1 MGSVRYP
8 RDIQALQWI
17 PISLLGNSSGYRSGW
32 ACLAEIMP
40 VKHSEYCPAYHKR
53 SVNANHAYSYY
64 ADGVSNRQ
72 LEI

>member
-1 MGSVRYP
+1 MGSVRYLL
-8 RDIQALQWI
+8 DIQALQWI
-17 PISLLGNSSGYRSGW
+17 PISLSGNNSGYRSGW
-32 ACLAEIMP
+32 AGLGEIIP
-40 VKHSEYCPAYHKR
+40 VKNSEYCPAYHKH